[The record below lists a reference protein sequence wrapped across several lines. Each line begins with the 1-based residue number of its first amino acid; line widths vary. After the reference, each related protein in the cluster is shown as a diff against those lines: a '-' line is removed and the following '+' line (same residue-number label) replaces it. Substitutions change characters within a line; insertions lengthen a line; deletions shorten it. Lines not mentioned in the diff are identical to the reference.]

1 MSFTPENDF
10 ERSLIRAATDPA
22 HRPQFYRDLVR
33 ANIFVIQHGK
43 ELPNQDRKVT
53 LTEETS
59 FQIASIEFNGKPY
72 IPIFSSLPRLQATL
86 SSDAAYLAMNALE
99 LMKLLPGADLLL
111 NPGSEFGKEFS
122 AQEIAAIINGTIG
135 QPAERHVLETGTRV
149 TIGQP
154 KNDPAE
160 LVGALSRFFQSR
172 KQVKRAWLAHY
183 FNPDDGLPP
192 HTLIAVDATN
202 GFEELA
208 HEVAIIIKNVSIPDP
223 PVDFIEVVG
232 NEDVAR
238 YFLKESKPFYRR
250 RLLGLF

>member
-1 MSFTPENDF
+1 MSFAPQNDF
-10 ERSLIRAATDPA
+10 ERSLMQAANDPA
-22 HRPQFYRDLVR
+22 HRPQFYRDLLR
-33 ANIFVIQHGK
+33 ADIFVIQNGK
-43 ELPNQDRKVT
+43 QLPNQYEKIT
-53 LTEETS
+53 LTEKTS

-86 SSDAAYLAMNALE
+86 SSDAAFLAVNALE
-99 LMKLLPGADLLL
+99 LMKLLPGVDLLL
-111 NPGSEFGKEFS
+111 NPGSEIGKEFT
-122 AQEIAAIINGTIG
+122 AQEITAIVNGTIG
-135 QPAERHVLETGTRV
+135 QPDERHVLETGTRV

-154 KNDPAE
+154 KNEPAE
-160 LVGALSRFFQSR
+160 LVGALSRFFRSR

-192 HTLIAVDATN
+192 HTLVAVDVTN
-202 GFEELA
+202 GLEDLA
-208 HEVAIIIKNVSIPDP
+208 HEVAIIVKNVSIPDP